1 MNDLAPVSRSTASA
15 RYLLLFRNAGEE
27 SHAHLTDAE
36 REELT
41 RAWNDWYARLAAAG
55 KVKDASPL
63 ALGGRVLEGKR
74 GDVVKDGPFAEA
86 KEVVGGYFIV
96 QAAGLDEATEI
107 ARGCPGL
114 RIGLSVEIREVLSA
128 SPVLQGVRGHEA
140 QRGVGAS

>member
-1 MNDLAPVSRSTASA
+1 MHTDPAARTAP
-15 RYLLLFRNAGEE
+15 YLLLFRNAGEE

-63 ALGGRVLEGKR
+63 ALGGRVLGGAR

-96 QAAGLDEATEI
+96 HAAGLDEATGI

-114 RIGLSVEIREVLSA
+114 RIGLTVEIREIVA
-128 SPVLQGVRGHEA
+128 TSPVLPDVRGHDA
-140 QRGVGAS
+140 PAR